1 MKRLLILSLLLL
13 AGCNENI
20 NDLSK
25 NSLSDEFLI
34 TITEERIHSSLYM
47 VIPVYDNNEYIEAVI
62 TNTQVFYD
70 FYKPDYE
77 KAMYFK
83 EFVCALL
90 SKEVILLRENVKPEF
105 YLSTEIEKIEMEYVI
120 HGIQHIIKMYLNQID
135 ESTYR
140 LEKDLSE
147 NELFTLIKICFFNNY
162 RISFDGYEG
171 FFMFRKHTVS
181 D

>member
-1 MKRLLILSLLLL
+1 MKRLLILSLLLF
-13 AGCNENI
+13 AGCNEKI
-20 NDLSK
+20 KELS
-25 NSLSDEFLI
+25 NNNLSEEFLI

-47 VIPVYDNNEYIEAVI
+47 VIPVYENNEYIEAVI

-77 KAMYFK
+77 KIMPFK
-83 EFVCALL
+83 EFVNLLL
-90 SKEVILLRENVKPEF
+90 SKEIVLLRENVNPEF
-105 YLSTEIEKIEMEYVI
+105 YLSAKIEKIEKEYII
-120 HGIQHIIKMYLNQID
+120 HGIQHVIKIYLNQID

-171 FFMFRKHTVS
+171 FFMFRK
-181 D
+181 

>member
-1 MKRLLILSLLLL
+1 MKRLLILSLLLFV
-13 AGCNENI
+13 GCNEKTKE
-20 NDLSK
+20 LSK
-25 NSLSDEFLI
+25 NNLSEEFLI

-47 VIPVYDNNEYIEAVI
+47 VIPVYENNEYIEAVI

-77 KAMYFK
+77 KIMPFK
-83 EFVCALL
+83 EFINLLL
-90 SKEVILLRENVKPEF
+90 SKEIILLRENVKPEF
-105 YLSTEIEKIEMEYVI
+105 YLSAEIEKIEKEYVV
-120 HGIQHIIKMYLNQID
+120 HGIQHIIKMHLNQID

-171 FFMFRKHTVS
+171 FFMFRK
-181 D
+181 